1 MRRDGREAGR
11 VWRRWCSGQE
21 AGRLSSPTQA
31 APSGVPSRPHGTV
44 GEEFAEVHFRVATSG
59 QELLCSV
66 LEFLVVLTNFGGKK
80 LLPLI

>member
-11 VWRRWCSGQE
+11 VWRRWCGGQE

-44 GEEFAEVHFRVATSG
+44 SEEFAEVHFRVAT
-59 QELLCSV
+59 
-66 LEFLVVLTNFGGKK
+66 
-80 LLPLI
+80 